1 MRKNKGIAR
10 LIIVIVIA
18 VALVAIL
25 GGKYN
30 RLMSL
35 REDVNQ
41 SWAQVQNQV
50 KRRADL
56 IPNLTNTVKGYAKHE
71 EETLTKITQ
80 ARSGIESASTPK
92 ELAKADAELTR
103 AINVVVESYPELK
116 ANENFLDL
124 QSQLE
129 GTENIIA
136 TERKRYRRKNT
147 GYCAG
152 IPFYGWKRRVFGRLC
167 KKAGIPP
174 VPAYAAHRD
183 GKMDCR
189 SDDRTAGAQP
199 QGSALLFK
207 IQSF

>member
-1 MRKNKGIAR
+1 MRKNKGIAG

-18 VALVAIL
+18 IALVAIL

-129 GTENIIA
+129 GTENRIA
-136 TERKRYRRKNT
+136 TERKRYNDTVTVYNKSVKRFPTNLI
-147 GYCAG
+147 AG
-152 IPFYGWKRRVFGRLC
+152 ILGFDEKEYFEVSEKDME
-167 KKAGIPP
+167 
-174 VPAYAAHRD
+174 VP
-183 GKMDCR
+183 
-189 SDDRTAGAQP
+189 SVQ
-199 QGSALLFK
+199 F
-207 IQSF
+207 